1 MLRYLYPVPWLNDLA
16 SATLGWASLNPAPL
30 PEVSDTNCAGD
41 PDEIVFC
48 MALGSGYV
56 LLEFLVPLVVTVVA
70 AGLLWNVLK
79 VAINAAIDGAEVGRH
94 EVLKSL
100 GVVVR
105 TAKTAE
111 ADLGGFGSD
120 LRAAR
125 RRAIRT

>member
-1 MLRYLYPVPWLNDLA
+1 VLRYLYPVPWLYDLT

-41 PDEIVFC
+41 PDEVVFC

-56 LLEFLVPLVVTVVA
+56 LLEFLVPLLLFVVTA
-70 AGLLWNVLK
+70 SLLWNVLK
-79 VAINAAIDGAEVGRH
+79 VAINAAIDAAEAGRH
-94 EVLKSL
+94 EILKSL

-111 ADLGGFGSD
+111 AELKGFGSD

-125 RRAIRT
+125 LRAIHT